1 MSKINVTFNTYL
13 HEYAIWTAARAA
25 QRGFTTTAE
34 IRKAI
39 EATSLQADCNDA
51 GIKWSEEHFDAKHK
65 EWANIM
71 MEQLKAKDCS
81 YGRAAKIIA
90 IYIKT
95 AVILP
100 NKGEGE
106 LASVAHPPIDRILQM
121 ELKKAGYLKQILSW
135 TSLDESDYMHLIK
148 KLRGYSEFKPFW
160 QVEKYWRG
168 SEAEE

>member
-1 MSKINVTFNTYL
+1 MTENKFSFTAYL

-39 EATSLQADCNDA
+39 EATSLQADCLGESVN
-51 GIKWSEEHFDAKHK
+51 WSEEIFDAKHK
-65 EWANIM
+65 EWAYIM
-71 MEQLKAKDCS
+71 MDQLKAKDCS

-100 NKGEGE
+100 NKGEGA
-106 LASVAHPPIDRILQM
+106 LSSVAHPPIDRILQT

-148 KLRGYSEFKPFW
+148 KLRDYPEFKPFW
-160 QVEKYWRG
+160 HIEKYWRG